1 MPLLTRA
8 DINNAVKSADFYRFP
23 GTQRTVC
30 RLQLDYGFDVIGTSA
45 CAIAS
50 EFDEVVGRTLAHED
64 AIRKVWELQT
74 FLANWKAGAGMTAA
88 EVVAPVAAA
97 PEPELVIEA
106 PAEPPTTPP
115 AAAPE
120 PVAQPEPMPEATGL
134 SFADVLA
141 AASIPAGIEFPPIEA
156 PSA

>member
-1 MPLLTRA
+1 MPLLTLA
-8 DINNAVKSADFYRFP
+8 DINNAVKSADFYLFP
-23 GTQRTVC
+23 GSQTTVC
-30 RLQLDYGFDVIGTSA
+30 RLTLDYGFDVIGTSFA
-45 CAIAS
+45 VIPS
-50 EFDEVVGRTLAHED
+50 EFDEVVGRSMAHKN
-64 AIRKVWELQT
+64 AIDKVWELQI

-88 EVVAPVAAA
+88 EVVAPAAAA

-120 PVAQPEPMPEATGL
+120 PVAQPEPMPLPEATGL

-141 AASIPAGIEFPPIEA
+141 AASIPASIEA
-156 PSA
+156 PPIS